1 MQLVKLIQIL
11 VLSLF
16 GFSACAS
23 EPIVRTQSGDV
34 RGVTH
39 GRAESFKGLPFA
51 APPVGNLRWMPP
63 AEPANWTGIRDASN
77 FSAKCPQWQE
87 NDREDIFIGSEDCL
101 YLNVFRPAGA
111 TGALPV
117 MVFIHGGS
125 NVTGSASLTSPNLVA
140 IYDGSRLA
148 QNENI
153 VVVTL
158 NYRLGP
164 FGFVVHPK
172 LSAASGYGGS
182 GNYAYMDQIQALKWV
197 QRNIAAFGGDPGNV
211 TLFGHSAGAKS
222 VWVHL
227 TSPMSEGLFHRAIV
241 HSGIREGAKTL
252 NDAATIGTTLS
263 QKLNCSNAPDELACM
278 RGKSARQV
286 VSAMPRNTRGTGTY
300 SAVVDNKVLTGPPI
314 TIMQQGRH
322 HHVPILQGNVD
333 EEMSLLGESTSS
345 GIDATNYTLSVQA
358 AAINVFFVSPDELL
372 SRYPASNYPS
382 PRQAYNAIFADRNY
396 ICASRRVLRAL
407 SAGQDQF
414 VGRFFY
420 AHPYSDGRWVKYGA
434 SHGFELPFIFDT
446 LNGMEFAP
454 TADEVALAKRFQN
467 TWADFARGT
476 IPLSWKRY
484 DSNEDNHVIFD
495 TPMSE
500 GEHLHEALCDFWD
513 QNQN

>member
-172 LSAASGYGGS
+172 LSAASGYCG
-182 GNYAYMDQIQALKWV
+182 V
-197 QRNIAAFGGDPGNV
+197 
-211 TLFGHSAGAKS
+211 
-222 VWVHL
+222 
-227 TSPMSEGLFHRAIV
+227 
-241 HSGIREGAKTL
+241 
-252 NDAATIGTTLS
+252 
-263 QKLNCSNAPDELACM
+263 
-278 RGKSARQV
+278 GKS
-286 VSAMPRNTRGTGTY
+286 THT
-300 SAVVDNKVLTGPPI
+300 
-314 TIMQQGRH
+314 
-322 HHVPILQGNVD
+322 
-333 EEMSLLGESTSS
+333 
-345 GIDATNYTLSVQA
+345 
-358 AAINVFFVSPDELL
+358 
-372 SRYPASNYPS
+372 AS
-382 PRQAYNAIFADRNY
+382 
-396 ICASRRVLRAL
+396 
-407 SAGQDQF
+407 
-414 VGRFFY
+414 
-420 AHPYSDGRWVKYGA
+420 
-434 SHGFELPFIFDT
+434 
-446 LNGMEFAP
+446 
-454 TADEVALAKRFQN
+454 
-467 TWADFARGT
+467 
-476 IPLSWKRY
+476 
-484 DSNEDNHVIFD
+484 
-495 TPMSE
+495 
-500 GEHLHEALCDFWD
+500 
-513 QNQN
+513 